1 MREDGTDR
9 VLNEFRAV
17 MVEPGTTVDFAAL
30 GSSDAMQQLRR
41 DEEARSLTDW
51 ANLGRY
57 RAQNEAVRAG
67 RAPDAVF
74 IGASIVEN
82 WAQADPGFFEHGRV
96 NRGIGGQTS
105 AHVLLR
111 FAADVVRLRPRVV
124 HLLVGTNDVAGNA
137 GPVSDE
143 DFQNNVTCMVD
154 IATAHGIAVVLGSIT
169 PAASIPWQPQADP
182 APTIARWNSWL
193 SELAAQRGIVFAD
206 YVPVLADAAGGMRAD
221 LTNDGVHP
229 HRRGYE
235 LMRPIAERALREA

>member
-1 MREDGTDR
+1 MSEDDASG
-9 VLNEFRAV
+9 LLHEFRAL
-17 MVEPGTTVDFAAL
+17 MVEPGATIDFAAL

-67 RAPDAVF
+67 TAPDAVF

-82 WAQADPGFFEHGRV
+82 WAQADPGFFEGGRV

-105 AHVLLR
+105 AQVLVR

-124 HLLVGTNDVAGNA
+124 HLLIGTNDVAGNA
-137 GPVSDE
+137 GPVSDD
-143 DFQNNVTCMVD
+143 DFQNNVTSMVD
-154 IATAHGIAVVLGSIT
+154 IATAHRIAVILASIT
-169 PAASIPWQPQADP
+169 PAVRIPWQPQTDP

-193 SELAAQRGIVFAD
+193 SELAAQRGLVFAD
-206 YVPVLADAAGGMRAD
+206 YVPVLADADGGMRAD

-235 LMRPIAERALREA
+235 LMRPLAERALREA